1 MSATVA
7 VEKPVAVVDVVVL
20 LLPHRAGRRRSR
32 QFGRKAIIVIK
43 YFMLYF
49 VRLFHVHTHT
59 HRISIPFRCPIRSLV
74 FLGLMLAYACT
85 FFFWFVPFFHS
96 SFIPSPWISVRFSAL
111 LLFRSANQLIVVMHK
126 SKRRRRTLDTYLLSL
141 FSVSFTL
148 TFIYCCCLHHSFA
161 C

>member
-59 HRISIPFRCPIRSLV
+59 HTEFPFRFDARFEVWC
-74 FLGLMLAYACT
+74 
-85 FFFWFVPFFHS
+85 FWV
-96 SFIPSPWISVRFSAL
+96 
-111 LLFRSANQLIVVMHK
+111 
-126 SKRRRRTLDTYLLSL
+126 
-141 FSVSFTL
+141 
-148 TFIYCCCLHHSFA
+148 
-161 C
+161 

>member
-1 MSATVA
+1 MALPLIYYPNMYIIRVYSMSATVA

-85 FFFWFVPFFHS
+85 FFLVRSFFPFLIHS
-96 SFIPSPWISVRFSAL
+96 IAVDFSSVQCFATFSFGQPTHCGYA
-111 LLFRSANQLIVVMHK
+111 
-126 SKRRRRTLDTYLLSL
+126 
-141 FSVSFTL
+141 
-148 TFIYCCCLHHSFA
+148 
-161 C
+161 